1 MFNQI
6 ILTTVQE
13 PPSSDTQVDQS
24 AQIVE
29 EIQKVDDTI
38 EDAQVL
44 EENKVDRVL
53 ARFVLQQ
60 KYHTCSYPF
69 GLKNGLCLS
78 QKARECQF
86 ACFSVIIP
94 IKSFKKLKSERFC
107 PPPPK
112 KKSLNE
118 SKKLGQ

>member
-13 PPSSDTQVDQS
+13 PPSSDPQVDQS

-29 EIQKVDDTI
+29 EIQKVDDPI

-53 ARFVLQQ
+53 ARIR
-60 KYHTCSYPF
+60 P
-69 GLKNGLCLS
+69 
-78 QKARECQF
+78 
-86 ACFSVIIP
+86 
-94 IKSFKKLKSERFC
+94 
-107 PPPPK
+107 
-112 KKSLNE
+112 
-118 SKKLGQ
+118 